1 MSARRHHYLP
11 QFYLEGFGDPNTG
24 GKIWQYDKESLR
36 PMALYASSIAVRPN
50 LYRLTNADG
59 TPDPNSLEQ
68 AFCQVEGNFA
78 TLKRKL
84 GEKPQLAEE
93 DLSTFLVFAAL
104 MKARVPYHLDII
116 AEIGETI
123 LKVGLST
130 LAANKQAFDHCW
142 EQMLKDL
149 GPAVSEVSKE
159 ELRQQFIAGVYNPQI
174 TQEEAVRMAL
184 RTIQTIHDSIRD
196 IRWRILTTTQDAP
209 FVTCDNPFF
218 YDDPTADPRYLITRG
233 VGLLNRNVEIILPLS
248 STLVILGNRSQPE
261 HTLAIPPLV
270 VNQINLRMVACSQ
283 RFVYAGFFSDTLER
297 FVKGQTTD
305 ADRLWLSITED
316 LINRFG

>member
-1 MSARRHHYLP
+1 MSARRHHYVP
-11 QFYLEGFGDPNTG
+11 QFYLEGFSDSNTD
-24 GKIWQYDKESLR
+24 GKIWQYDKESLQ
-36 PMALYASSIAVRPN
+36 PLALYASSIAVRPN

-59 TPDPNSLEQ
+59 TRDPNSLEQ
-68 AFCQVEGNFA
+68 AFCEVEGNFA
-78 TLKRKL
+78 KLKRRL
-84 GEKPQLAEE
+84 DENPQLTDE
-93 DLSTFLVFAAL
+93 DLPTFLVFAAL

-116 AEIGETI
+116 AEIGETL

-130 LAANKQAFDHCW
+130 LAANEQAFDHYW
-142 EQMLKDL
+142 EQMLKEL

-159 ELRQQFIAGVYNPQI
+159 ELRQQFITGAYDPQL

-184 RTIQTIHDSIRD
+184 KTVQTIYASIRD

-233 VGLLNRNVEIILPLS
+233 VGLLNRNVEIILPVS
-248 STLVILGNRSQPE
+248 STLVILGKRSQPE
-261 HTLAIPPLV
+261 HTLAVPPLI
-270 VNQINLRMVACSQ
+270 VNQINLRMIACSQ

-297 FVKGQTTD
+297 FVKGQMTE
-305 ADRLWLSITED
+305 ADRLWLNITED
-316 LINRFG
+316 LIKRFD